1 MQYLVQLN
9 IYLFLFYGFYWVFLK
24 KETFYNL
31 NRAYL
36 VGSAVLSFGIPFW
49 YSDYIQ
55 SLVFTQQMND
65 IIYSSI
71 QLNSIEIRTQPQA
84 NPITLFDVLKG
95 VYFSCFLFF
104 FLKLIFNFW
113 ELRKRLSSDSQ
124 EIIQEKAFSF
134 FRFVFVDKDLQNRET
149 ILAHEYVHIRQLHS
163 FDVILFEVIG
173 AICWFNP
180 VAYYYKKAIKN
191 IHEFIADEIASKH
204 EASKADYAMLL
215 FSQQFGLALNPQHL
229 TNQFFSKSTLKTR
242 IEMLQKPRS
251 KRTALL
257 KYGLIVPLFML
268 MLVIASASI
277 AKSESVKNISNI
289 IEIGELKFSQQMN
302 PNMKIKG
309 VVVDKQT
316 GKPIENAEVSLA
328 RGQSRVSLVKTNSDG
343 EFSINDV
350 QPEDRI
356 VVLFNRAIYN
366 ISINGIKSTKSLLE
380 VIKTEDGFDLKI
392 FIDYK
397 NIKKDSDEGVE
408 ITDVGNEIFT
418 TVEENPQYK
427 GGLRELYQTILKEI
441 RYPEEARKN
450 RVFGKIFLRFVVE
463 KDGSVGEITILRGL
477 GYGCDM
483 EAVRVLKLTSGN
495 WIAGKQNGKPVRVY
509 FTMPISFELEGK
521 SSDFEGQKLEEV
533 VVVGNPILTG
543 KEIIQTVKPNFTD
556 SPLFVI
562 DGKEGE
568 VSNVNPNDITSVSVL
583 KDKSATAIYGEKGK
597 NGVVIITTKKNT
609 SIKWN
614 DSPGIPNPIYMID
627 DKEVSKEII
636 DAIKPESIESV
647 SVFKDESAKSLYG
660 EKGKNGVIVI
670 KLKK

>member
-71 QLNSIEIRTQPQA
+71 QLNTIEIRTQPQA

-95 VYFSCFLFF
+95 VYFSCFIFF

-113 ELRKRLSSDSQ
+113 ELRKRLSSDNQEISQ
-124 EIIQEKAFSF
+124 ERAFSF

-149 ILAHEYVHIRQLHS
+149 ILVHEYVHIRQLHS

-180 VAYYYKKAIKN
+180 VAYHYKKAIKN

-277 AKSESVKNISNI
+277 ANKTT
-289 IEIGELKFSQQMN
+289 ELPK
-302 PNMKIKG
+302 
-309 VVVDKQT
+309 
-316 GKPIENAEVSLA
+316 
-328 RGQSRVSLVKTNSDG
+328 
-343 EFSINDV
+343 
-350 QPEDRI
+350 
-356 VVLFNRAIYN
+356 
-366 ISINGIKSTKSLLE
+366 ISIVNEPILKLVEAPTNTLKTKETIPTAFKEDSL
-380 VIKTEDGFDLKI
+380 KEDII
-392 FIDYK
+392 F
-397 NIKKDSDEGVE
+397 SV
-408 ITDVGNEIFT
+408 
-418 TVEENPQYK
+418 VEENPQYK
-427 GGLRELYQTILKEI
+427 GGIRELYQFLMKEI
-441 RYPEEARKN
+441 KYPAEARSKN
-450 RVFGKIFLRFVVE
+450 IEGNVFVRFVVE
-463 KDGSVGEITILRGL
+463 PDGTITNTFVLKGIG
-477 GYGCDM
+477 GGCDE
-483 EAVRVLKLTSGN
+483 EAKRVVAATSGN
-495 WIAGKQNGKPVRVY
+495 WIGGKQNGKPVRVY
-509 FTMPISFELEGK
+509 YTLPIRFLLEGK
-521 SSDFEGQKLEEV
+521 KKEENGQKLDEIVVSGFKKEENELPL
-533 VVVGNPILTG
+533 GAATKI
-543 KEIIQTVKPNFTD
+543 EIQGAKNGIRET
-556 SPLFVI
+556 PLFII
-562 DGKEGE
+562 DGSIVEKI
-568 VSNVNPNDITSVSVL
+568 DIKPEDISSVSVL

-614 DSPGIPNPIYMID
+614 DSPGISNPIYMID

-647 SVFKDESAKSLYG
+647 NVFKDESAKSLYG